1 MDKLTIGSAK
11 DSPTHQFKNL
21 KNVTIDFDQDHWVTV
36 VIGWNGTGKSNVL
49 EALAIIF
56 RDLITY
62 KGVSAEK
69 RKEVPRFAFKLS
81 YRMGAGENLRHIHI
95 DADPDREKDALLIR
109 IADSRQ
115 IEQDN
120 AVRSVLDF
128 GDDTDRTPQGESIKL
143 MAFLNSDPEYLP
155 RYVFSYYSGESSRMH
170 EVFRPYL
177 ETYDNKL
184 RNGEDPGLKRLF
196 YALPVHSQFVL
207 LAFMIKQ
214 STEVRELLENDMGI
228 DPDEG
233 IESVLFVLKQ
243 PGWSKRRGKK
253 KVSAAGDDR
262 FWGSKG
268 VVQIFL
274 DRLQGIALA
283 PIRIKRDKQITLWNK
298 ESTEFQYLFVKD
310 IDALRRLVGEQLPA
324 HFFRDLESTYVSELI
339 EEVRIRVRLKK
350 NDGSVTFRE
359 LSEGEQQLL
368 TVLGLLRFT
377 AEEES
382 LFLLDEPDT
391 HLNPRW
397 SVDYIAYLK
406 EFIANGTTQQETS
419 HILLTT
425 HNPLA
430 IAELA
435 REQVQILRLH
445 KHDGHRQ
452 IVACYPE
459 MAPRGMGYAAIVT
472 SDMFGIASSLD
483 HPTQELL
490 ETQRAFAAKDKLTAD
505 EQGELDGINAQLDR
519 LGFRFFHPDDEY
531 SRYLRLRNELLVQQ
545 FNTEQPKELAK
556 NAVQMSRTEREDLA
570 KQLIAELL
578 ADEAN
583 SSRGTAP

>member
-1 MDKLTIGSAK
+1 MRLDKLTIGSSK

-56 RDLITY
+56 RDLI
-62 KGVSAEK
+62 AQE
-69 RKEVPRFAFKLS
+69 RRPAFAFQLA
-81 YRMGAGENLRHIHI
+81 YRMGAGENVRHIHI
-95 DADPDREKDALLIR
+95 DADPDRDKEPFTIHVATDAEARGEGSLMSLIDGEDPVSALR
-109 IADSRQ
+109 GKTIKLTTFLNADS
-115 IEQDN
+115 
-120 AVRSVLDF
+120 
-128 GDDTDRTPQGESIKL
+128 
-143 MAFLNSDPEYLP
+143 EYLP
-155 RYVFSYYSGESSRMH
+155 RYVFSYYSGESPRMH
-170 EVFRPYL
+170 EVFLPYL
-177 ETYDNKL
+177 EKYDSKL

-196 YALPVHSQFVL
+196 YAMPVHSQFVL

-214 STEVRELLENDMGI
+214 SAEVRELLERDMGI

-233 IESVLFVLKQ
+233 VESVLFVLKQ
-243 PGWSKRRGKK
+243 PGWSKRRGNR
-253 KVSAAGDDR
+253 KVDAGGDER
-262 FWGSKG
+262 FWGAKG
-268 VVQIFL
+268 VVQTFL
-274 DRLQGIALA
+274 DKLQSISLA
-283 PIRIKRDKQITLWNK
+283 PIKVKRDKQITLWNK
-298 ESTEFQYLFVKD
+298 ENTEFQYLYVKD
-310 IDALRRLVGEQLPA
+310 IDSLRELVGEQQPSQ
-324 HFFRDLESTYVSELI
+324 FFRDLESTYVSELI

-377 AEEES
+377 AEDES

-397 SVDYIAYLK
+397 SVDYISYLK
-406 EFIANGTTQQETS
+406 QFIASGTRQEETS

-430 IAELA
+430 IAELD
-435 REQVQILRLH
+435 REQVQILRMQ
-445 KHDGHRQ
+445 KSDEQRK

-472 SDMFGIASSLD
+472 SDMFGIASTLD
-483 HPTQELL
+483 LPTQELL
-490 ETQRAFAAKDKLTAD
+490 EKQRAFAAKDTLLQD
-505 EQGELDGINAQLDR
+505 EQLELDDINSQLDR

-531 SRYLRLRNELLVQQ
+531 SRYLRLRNDLLIKQ
-545 FNTEQPKELAK
+545 FKTEKPETLAK
-556 NAVQMSRTEREDLA
+556 QVVQMPRTERESLA
-570 KQLIAELL
+570 KRLIAELVSEQPK
-578 ADEAN
+578 DNE
-583 SSRGTAP
+583 GQK

>member
-1 MDKLTIGSAK
+1 MRLDNLTIGSAK

-56 RDLITY
+56 RDLIA
-62 KGVSAEK
+62 KK
-69 RKEVPRFAFKLS
+69 RTPAFAFQLA
-81 YRMGAGENLRHIHI
+81 YRMGAGETLRYIHI
-95 DADPDREKDALLIR
+95 DADPDREKDAFLIR
-109 IADSRQ
+109 IADARQ
-115 IEQDN
+115 IRRNDLIDE
-120 AVRSVLDF
+120 VLDF
-128 GDDTDRTPQGESIKL
+128 GGDADKSPRGKPIKL
-143 MAFLNSDPEYLP
+143 TAFLNADSEYLP
-155 RYVFSYYSGESSRMH
+155 RYVFSYYSGESPRMH

-177 ETYDNKL
+177 ENYDSKL

-196 YALPVHSQFVL
+196 YAMPVHSQFVL
-207 LAFMIKQ
+207 LAFLIQQ
-214 STEVRELLENDMGI
+214 SDVVRSFLDDHLGL

-233 IESVLFVLKQ
+233 IESVLFVLRQ
-243 PGWSKRRGKK
+243 PPWKSK
-253 KVSAAGDDR
+253 AADGDSR
-262 FWGSKG
+262 FWNARG
-268 VVQIFL
+268 VVRDFL
-274 DRLQGIALA
+274 SRLYNIALA
-283 PIRIKRDKQITLWNK
+283 PVEISRRVSTSIWNK
-298 ESTEFQYLFVKD
+298 ETLQFKYLFVKD
-310 IDALRRLVGEQLPA
+310 IAALRRLVGNQSPA
-324 HFFRDLESTYVSELI
+324 QFFRDLESTYVSELI

-377 AEEES
+377 AEDES

-397 SVDYIAYLK
+397 SVDYISYLK
-406 EFIANGTTQQETS
+406 QFIASGTRQEETS

-430 IAELA
+430 IAELD
-435 REQVQILRLH
+435 REQVQILRLS
-445 KHDGHRQ
+445 KTDEQRQ

-483 HPTQELL
+483 LPTQELL
-490 ETQRAFAAKDKLTAD
+490 EAQRAFAAKERLT
-505 EQGELDGINAQLDR
+505 EQEQRDLDRINAQLDR

-531 SRYLRLRNELLVQQ
+531 SRYLRLRNALLVKQ
-545 FNTEQPKELAK
+545 FETEQPVALAK
-556 NAVQMSRTEREDLA
+556 KVVQMSRADREELA
-570 KQLIAELL
+570 KRLIAELL
-578 ADEAN
+578 EDEALK
-583 SSRGTAP
+583 GDGQ